1 MNDSVEIPYDLLAQ
15 AVDLSSDGV
24 AIVDAGREGQPL
36 IYVNAGFEKLTG
48 FSAAELLG
56 KSYHSLQSTDTEQPG
71 LGVLHEAFRLG
82 KSCNVTLRNYRKDGS
97 MFWNALSITAITDPS
112 GTLTHFISIQRDI
125 TSQVLLEQYLHE
137 SHMDAYALSRQAH
150 TLYHTDP
157 VVGICNR
164 LHFNEQFT
172 SLLQTSQRTHNTLSV
187 LMLDIDQFKR
197 FNDRYGR
204 TAGDACLRM
213 IGEHLAKSFGRASDC
228 VARYEGDKLAVIS
241 MGSSIEGMR
250 QHAEKLRDQIRA
262 LNIPNHDSS
271 YGVVTICIGGISLVP
286 QRGMTAESLLQQA
299 DEALQKAKRRGY
311 DCDEFL

>member
-1 MNDSVEIPYDLLAQ
+1 MNDPVEIPCDLLAQ
-15 AVDLSSDGV
+15 AVDLSSDGIT
-24 AIVDAGREGQPL
+24 IVDARQKDQPL

-56 KSYHSLQSTDTEQPG
+56 KSCHFLQSTDTEQPG
-71 LGVLHEAFRLG
+71 LVVLHEAFQLG
-82 KSCNVTLRNYRKDGS
+82 KNCNVTLRNYRKDGS
-97 MFWNALSITAITDPS
+97 MFWNALSITAISDPS

-125 TSQVLLEQYLHE
+125 TSHVLLEQYLHE
-137 SHMDAYALSRQAH
+137 SHLDAYALSRQAH

-164 LHFNEQFT
+164 LHFDEQLT
-172 SLLQTSQRTHNTLSV
+172 SLLQTSQRTHTTLSI

-228 VARYEGDKLAVIS
+228 AARFDVDKLAVVS
-241 MGSSIEGMR
+241 MGSSLEGMR
-250 QHAEKLRDQIRA
+250 QHAEKLRDQIRS

-286 QRGMTAESLLQQA
+286 QRDTTAERLLHQA

-311 DCDEFL
+311 DCDVFI